1 MKTLKLGLKEKIMEC
16 KVIQTNN
23 APSAIGP
30 YSQGIAAPPW
40 LFVSGQIGLNPETGE
55 LVGPDLAS
63 QTRQALENLRQIVVA
78 AGCDLTRVVSVD
90 VFLTDIGKFAEFN
103 GIYQEYFSDHKPARV
118 ALEVSAL
125 PKGACVEI
133 RCIVNCASS

>member
-1 MKTLKLGLKEKIMEC
+1 MEY
-16 KVIQTNN
+16 KVIQTDK

-55 LVGPDLAS
+55 LVGPDIAS
-63 QTRQALENLRQIVVA
+63 QTRQVLENLRQIVLA
-78 AGCDLTRVVSVD
+78 AGCDLAHVVSVD

-103 GIYQEYFSDHKPARV
+103 EIYQEYFSEHKPARAAV
-118 ALEVSAL
+118 GVSAL

-133 RCIVNCASS
+133 KCIVSI